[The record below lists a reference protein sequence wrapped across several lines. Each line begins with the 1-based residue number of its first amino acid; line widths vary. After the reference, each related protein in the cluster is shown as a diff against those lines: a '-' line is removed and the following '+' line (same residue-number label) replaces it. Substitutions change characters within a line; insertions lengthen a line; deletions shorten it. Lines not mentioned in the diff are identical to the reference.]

1 MTRDYSMGSFVV
13 STDQSR
19 LDLKAIHGFLK
30 DAYWA
35 KDISFEA
42 VRQSIQKS
50 LCFGVY
56 KRDEL
61 VGFARVITDQVVF
74 AYLVD
79 LFILEAH
86 RGQGLAKWLLECI
99 FSNPELR
106 GVRMWLLATRDA
118 HALYEKFGFKPL
130 RHPERFM
137 RLSNADVNE
146 NTNIG

>member
-1 MTRDYSMGSFVV
+1 MDYSRGNFRV
-13 STDQSR
+13 STDKSR
-19 LDLKAIHGFLK
+19 LDLEAIHGFLK

-35 KDISFEA
+35 KNISFEV

-56 KRDEL
+56 KLDEL
-61 VGFARVITDQVVF
+61 VGFARVITDDAVF
-74 AYLVD
+74 AYLLD

-106 GVRMWLLATRDA
+106 SVRMWLLATKDA
-118 HALYEKFGFKPL
+118 HGLYEKFGFRPL

-137 RLSNADVNE
+137 RLSMADVNE
-146 NTNIG
+146 NRNMG